1 MRARPVLCMSLCLG
15 DAPVRYDGAAIADA
29 FAKRLA
35 GHVDLRP
42 VCPEVEIGLGVPRA
56 PIRIEEGR
64 LVQPSTGL
72 DVTERMRRFAAGFLD
87 GLGEVDGFLL
97 KAKSPS
103 CGVKDVKRAPGGKGA
118 GLFAEAVLARHPG
131 IPVEDEKRLTNR
143 RIREHFLTRLFA
155 AAELRGARAMR
166 DLVAVHARHKLL
178 LLACR
183 ERAMRSLGRV
193 VANPSRKPFADVKAA
208 YVAGF
213 AEALAEPPAPGP
225 LANALEHAFGH
236 LSDDL
241 APGERRHFL
250 ADLRRF
256 RAGRLSIAVP
266 VGILRAWLAR
276 HPRPYLE
283 GQSLLDPFP
292 EELADLADSGR

>member
-1 MRARPVLCMSLCLG
+1 MRARPILCMSLCLG

-35 GHVDLRP
+35 EHVDLRP

-56 PIRIEEGR
+56 PIRIEDGR
-64 LVQPSTGL
+64 LVQPSTGI
-72 DVTERMRRFAAGFLD
+72 DISDRMRRFAAGFLD
-87 GLGEVDGFLL
+87 GLGDVDGFLL

-103 CGVKDVKRAPGGKGA
+103 CGVRDVKRPPGGKGA
-118 GLFAEAVLARHPG
+118 GLFAEAVLERHPG

-143 RIREHFLTRLFA
+143 RIREQFLTRLFA
-155 AAELRGARAMR
+155 AAELRSVRTMGG
-166 DLVAVHARHKLL
+166 LVAFHARHKLL

-183 ERAMRSLGRV
+183 ERAMRSLGRL
-193 VANPSRKPFADVKAA
+193 VANPSRRPFRELLAA
-208 YVAGF
+208 YRAGF
-213 AEALAEPPAPGP
+213 GEALATPAGPGP

-236 LSDDL
+236 LSDAL
-241 APGERRHFL
+241 TPAERRHFL
-250 ADLRRF
+250 AELGRF
-256 RAGRLSIAVP
+256 RRGRVSIAAP
-266 VGILRAWLAR
+266 VGVLRAWLAR

-292 EELADLADSGR
+292 EELADLADSSR

>member
-1 MRARPVLCMSLCLG
+1 MRARPILCMSLCLG

-35 GHVDLRP
+35 AHVDLRP

-56 PIRIEEGR
+56 PIRIEGGR

-103 CGVKDVKRAPGGKGA
+103 CGVKDVKRLPAGKGA
-118 GLFAEAVLARHPG
+118 GLFAEAVLERHPG

-155 AAELRGARAMR
+155 AAELRSVRAMR
-166 DLVAVHARHKLL
+166 DLVAFHARHKLL

-183 ERAMRSLGRV
+183 ETSMRSLGRV

-208 YVAGF
+208 YEAGF
-213 AEALAEPPAPGP
+213 GKALAEPPGPGP

-236 LSDDL
+236 LSDAL
-241 APGERRHFL
+241 APEER
-250 ADLRRF
+250 RRF
-256 RAGRLSIAVP
+256 RGGRAADAV
-266 VGILRAWLAR
+266 GLLRTWLAR

-292 EELADLADSGR
+292 EELAD